1 MQQASGNLHNPTPKL
16 PVATSMGQVR
26 LKVKDMA
33 AVYRYYTQGVGLQEL
48 PSPDGAVH
56 LGLGSTPI
64 LALEHDPTLRHP
76 ARTEAG
82 LFHVAVLFDSPG
94 DLARSLIRGFTYYRD
109 RFVGSGDHLVS
120 QAFYFADP
128 AGNGVELYV
137 DRPRD
142 QWSWSNG
149 EVAMDTLHIDPASFI
164 REHLSDEE
172 IALEL
177 DKDPAYAGTVGH
189 VHLQVGDV
197 KTAQAF
203 YVDALGFDRTAGL
216 GNSAVFVSAGGYH
229 HHMAMNVWNSLGA
242 SPRQNTLGLGMVNL
256 TLPSQDSVAALA
268 DRLRF
273 YGVQT
278 QHDGQAL
285 SFRDP
290 WNNLLRARVGS

>member
-1 MQQASGNLHNPTPKL
+1 
-16 PVATSMGQVR
+16 MGHVR

-48 PSPDGAVH
+48 PSSDGAVH
-56 LGLGSTPI
+56 LGLGGVPL
-64 LALEHDPTLRHP
+64 LALEHDPSLRHP

-82 LFHVAVLFDSPG
+82 LFHVAVLFASPA
-94 DLARSLIRGFTYYRD
+94 DLARSLVRGFTYYRD
-109 RFVGSGDHLVS
+109 RYVGSGDHLVS
-120 QAFYFADP
+120 QAFYFSDP
-128 AGNGVELYV
+128 EGNGVELYI

-142 QWSWSNG
+142 QWSWVNG
-149 EVAMDTLHIDPASFI
+149 EVSMDTLHIDPAAFI
-164 REHLSDEE
+164 REHLTDED
-172 IALEL
+172 IALEVQ
-177 DKDPAYAGTVGH
+177 KDPAYLGSVGH

-242 SPRQNTLGLGMVNL
+242 NPRQNTLGLGMVNL
-256 TLPSQDSVAALA
+256 TLPGQDSLDALA

-273 YGVQT
+273 HGISSTLEGQT
-278 QHDGQAL
+278 L
-285 SFRDP
+285 TFKDP
-290 WNNLLRARVGS
+290 WNNLLRAHAGA